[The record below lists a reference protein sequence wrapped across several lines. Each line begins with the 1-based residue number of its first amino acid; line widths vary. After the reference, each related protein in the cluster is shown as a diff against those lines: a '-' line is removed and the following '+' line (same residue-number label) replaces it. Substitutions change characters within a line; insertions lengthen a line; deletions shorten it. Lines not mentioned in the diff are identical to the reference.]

1 MHDVTSHDGE
11 APSVNNGTLKTI
23 GIVAVIVAVLLV
35 AWGIFSRHR
44 SDSELKDWTQAQAVA
59 TVTAVQPKPMD
70 TGNALVLPGNV
81 QAFNSAPLYAR
92 TNGYVSKW
100 FVDIGSPVKA
110 GQVMAVI
117 DTPDV
122 DQQLVAARA
131 DLQTARANEALA
143 STTATRWTTLLQK
156 DAVSKQESDEKT
168 GDYAAKHAVTNAA
181 AANVGRLVAL
191 EGFSR
196 IVAPFG
202 GVVTSRS
209 TQIGQLVSSG
219 AGTAQPL
226 FTVSDVSRMRIYVRV
241 PQAYSAELHP
251 GLHAQLS
258 LPEYPGRAFDAVMTR
273 TADAVDQQSGTVL
286 VELQAANGDGALKP
300 GAYAQV
306 RFPIS
311 GTSGSVVVP
320 ASAVLYRSDG
330 TLVAT
335 VGPNN
340 KAVLHPIKIGR
351 DMGDT
356 LEVTSGIQ
364 KTDRVIDSPPDSLVT
379 GDPVK
384 VAQPKQQQ
392 ANASQ
397 GGADAKQ

>member
-1 MHDVTSHDGE
+1 MHDVTRDGD
-11 APSVNNGTLKTI
+11 APSVDNGTLKKI
-23 GIVAVIVAVLLV
+23 GIVAVIVALLVV

-44 SDSELKDWTQAQAVA
+44 ADGQLTAWTQDQATP
-59 TVTAVQPKPMD
+59 TVSVVTPQGTDAGD
-70 TGNALVLPGNV
+70 ALVLPGNV

-110 GQVMAVI
+110 GQLMATI
-117 DTPDV
+117 DAPEV
-122 DQQLVAARA
+122 DQQLAAARA
-131 DLQTARANEALA
+131 DLQTARANESLA

-168 GDYAAKHAVTNAA
+168 GDFAAKRAVTNAA
-181 AANVGRLVAL
+181 AANVSRLAATQ
-191 EGFSR
+191 GFSR
-196 IVAPFG
+196 ITAPFA

-209 TQIGQLVSSG
+209 TQIGQLVT
-219 AGTAQPL
+219 AGSAAAQPL

-241 PQAYSAELHP
+241 PQSYSAEIHP
-251 GLHAQLS
+251 GLHAALT
-258 LPEYPGRAFDAVMTR
+258 LPEYPDRTFDAVLTR

-306 RFPIS
+306 KFPIS
-311 GTSGSVVVP
+311 GTSGSVTIP

-335 VGPNN
+335 VGPGN
-340 KAVLHPIKIGR
+340 KVVMHPIKIGR
-351 DMGDT
+351 DSGDK
-356 LEVTSGIQ
+356 LEVTAGLS
-364 KTDRVIDSPPDSLVT
+364 KADKLIDSPPDSISN

-384 VAQPKQQQ
+384 IAD
-392 ANASQ
+392 AGA
-397 GGADAKQ
+397 ADAKQ

>member
-1 MHDVTSHDGE
+1 VVT
-11 APSVNNGTLKTI
+11 PQGTDA
-23 GIVAVIVAVLLV
+23 G
-35 AWGIFSRHR
+35 
-44 SDSELKDWTQAQAVA
+44 D
-59 TVTAVQPKPMD
+59 
-70 TGNALVLPGNV
+70 ALVLPGNV

-110 GQVMAVI
+110 GQLMATI
-117 DTPDV
+117 DAPEV
-122 DQQLVAARA
+122 DQQLAAARA
-131 DLQTARANEALA
+131 DLQTAKANESLA

-168 GDYAAKHAVTNAA
+168 GDFAAKRAVTNAA
-181 AANVGRLVAL
+181 AANVSRLVATQ
-191 EGFSR
+191 GFSR
-196 IVAPFG
+196 IIAPFA

-209 TQIGQLVSSG
+209 TQIGQLVT
-219 AGTAQPL
+219 AGSAAAQPL

-241 PQAYSAELHP
+241 PQSYSAEVHP
-251 GLHAQLS
+251 GLHAALT
-258 LPEYPGRAFDAVMTR
+258 LPEYPDRTFDAVLTR

-306 RFPIS
+306 KFPIS
-311 GTSGSVVVP
+311 GTSGSVTIP

-335 VGPNN
+335 VGPGN
-340 KAVLHPIKIGR
+340 KVVMHPIKIGR
-351 DMGDT
+351 DSGDK
-356 LEVTSGIQ
+356 LEVTAGLS
-364 KTDRVIDSPPDSLVT
+364 KSDKLIDSPPDSISN

-384 VAQPKQQQ
+384 IAE
-392 ANASQ
+392 AGA
-397 GGADAKQ
+397 ADAKQ

>member
-1 MHDVTSHDGE
+1 MHDVTTQHGE
-11 APSVNNGTLKTI
+11 APSVDNSTLKKI
-23 GIVAVIVAVLLV
+23 GIVAVIVALLLV

-44 SDSELKDWTQAQAVA
+44 SDSQLKDWTQDQAA
-59 TVTAVQPKPMD
+59 PTVSVIAPAAMD
-70 TGNALVLPGNV
+70 RGNSLVLPGNV

-110 GQVMAVI
+110 GQVMAII
-117 DTPDV
+117 DVPDV
-122 DQQLVAARA
+122 DQQLAAARA
-131 DLQTARANEALA
+131 DLQTAKANEALA
-143 STTATRWTTLLQK
+143 STTATRWTTLLKQ

-168 GDYAAKHAVTNAA
+168 GDFAAKRAVTNAA
-181 AANVGRLVAL
+181 AANVSRLVAL
-191 EGFSR
+191 QGFSR
-196 IVAPFG
+196 IIAPFS

-226 FTVSDVSRMRIYVRV
+226 FTVSDVSKMRIYVRV
-241 PQAYSAELHP
+241 PQAYSAELRP
-251 GLHAQLS
+251 GLHAQLT
-258 LPEYPGRAFDAVMTR
+258 LPEYPGRTFDAVMTR

-306 RFPIS
+306 KFPIT
-311 GTSGSVVVP
+311 GTLGSVVVP
-320 ASAVLYRSDG
+320 ASAILYRSDG

-335 VGPNN
+335 VGPGN
-340 KAVLHPIKIGR
+340 KVVLHQIKIGR

-356 LEVTSGIQ
+356 LEVTSGLTR
-364 KTDRVIDSPPDSLVT
+364 TDKLIDSPPDSIAN

-384 VAQPKQQQ
+384 IAQPKQQQ
-392 ANASQ
+392 
-397 GGADAKQ
+397 GGADAKH

>member
-1 MHDVTSHDGE
+1 MHDITRDGD
-11 APSVNNGTLKTI
+11 APSVDNRTLKKI
-23 GIVAVIVAVLLV
+23 GIVVVIVAVLLV

-44 SDSELKDWTQAQAVA
+44 SDSQLATWTQDQATP
-59 TVTAVQPKPMD
+59 TVTVVTPQGTDAGD
-70 TGNALVLPGNV
+70 ALVLPGNV

-92 TNGYVSKW
+92 TNGYVRKW
-100 FVDIGSPVKA
+100 FVDIGSSVKA
-110 GQVMAVI
+110 GQLMATI
-117 DTPDV
+117 DAPEV

-131 DLQTARANEALA
+131 DLQTARANESLA

-168 GDYAAKHAVTNAA
+168 GDFAAKRAVTNAA
-181 AANVGRLVAL
+181 AANVSRLVATQ
-191 EGFSR
+191 GFSR
-196 IVAPFG
+196 IIAPFS

-209 TQIGQLVSSG
+209 TQIGQLVT
-219 AGTAQPL
+219 AGSAAAQPL

-241 PQAYSAELHP
+241 PQAYSAEIHP
-251 GLHAQLS
+251 GLHAALT
-258 LPEYPGRAFDAVMTR
+258 LPEYPGRTFDAVLTR

-311 GTSGSVVVP
+311 GTSGSVTIP

-335 VGPNN
+335 VGPGN

-351 DMGDT
+351 DSGDK
-356 LEVTSGIQ
+356 LEVTAGLS
-364 KTDRVIDSPPDSLVT
+364 KTDRLIDSPPDSLSN

-384 VAQPKQQQ
+384 IARDGP
-392 ANASQ
+392 
-397 GGADAKQ
+397 ADAKR

>member
-1 MHDVTSHDGE
+1 MHDVTTHEGE
-11 APSVNNGTLKTI
+11 SPSVDNATLKKI
-23 GIVAVIVAVLLV
+23 GIVAVIVALLVV

-44 SDSELKDWTQAQAVA
+44 TDNQLKDWTQDQSVPTVA
-59 TVTAVQPKPMD
+59 AITPKPMD

-81 QAFNSAPLYAR
+81 QALNSAPLFAR

-110 GQVMAVI
+110 GQIMAII

-122 DQQLVAARA
+122 DQQLAAARA
-131 DLQTARANEALA
+131 DLQTAKANEALA
-143 STTATRWTTLLQK
+143 STTSTRWQTLLQK
-156 DAVSKQESDEKT
+156 DAVSKQEADERA
-168 GDYAAKHAVTNAA
+168 GDLAAKRAVTNAA
-181 AANVGRLVAL
+181 AANVSRLNAL
-191 EGFSR
+191 QGFSR
-196 IVAPFG
+196 IVAPFS

-209 TQIGQLVSSG
+209 TQIGQLVS
-219 AGTAQPL
+219 AGSSAAQPL
-226 FTVSDVSRMRIYVRV
+226 FTVSDVSKMRIYVRV
-241 PQAYSAELHP
+241 PQVYSAELHA
-251 GLHAQLS
+251 GLHATLT
-258 LPEYPGRAFDAVMTR
+258 LPEYPARTFDAVLTR

-306 RFPIS
+306 RFPIT
-311 GTSGSVVVP
+311 GTAGSVVLPV
-320 ASAVLYRSDG
+320 SAVIYRSDG

-335 VGPNN
+335 VGPDN

-356 LEVTSGIQ
+356 LEVTSGIS
-364 KTDRVIDSPPDSLVT
+364 KTDKVIDSPPDSIAN

-384 VAQPKQQQ
+384 IAQPQQK
-392 ANASQ
+392 Q

>member
-1 MHDVTSHDGE
+1 MHDVTRDGN
-11 APSVNNGTLKTI
+11 APSVDNGTLKKI
-23 GIVAVIVAVLLV
+23 GIVAVIVAVLAV
-35 AWGIFSRHR
+35 AWGIYSRHR
-44 SDSELKDWTQAQAVA
+44 SDSQLTAWTQDQATPTVSVVA
-59 TVTAVQPKPMD
+59 PQGTDAGD
-70 TGNALVLPGNV
+70 ALVLPGNV

-110 GQVMAVI
+110 GQLMATI
-117 DTPDV
+117 DAPEV
-122 DQQLVAARA
+122 DQQLAAARA
-131 DLQTARANEALA
+131 DLQTAKANESLA

-168 GDYAAKHAVTNAA
+168 GDFAAKRAVTNAA
-181 AANVGRLVAL
+181 AANVSRLAATQ
-191 EGFSR
+191 GFSR
-196 IVAPFG
+196 ITAPFA

-209 TQIGQLVSSG
+209 TQIGQLVT
-219 AGTAQPL
+219 AGSAAAQPL

-241 PQAYSAELHP
+241 PQSYSAEIHP
-251 GLHAQLS
+251 GLHAVLT
-258 LPEYPGRAFDAVMTR
+258 LPEYPDRTFDAVLTR

-306 RFPIS
+306 KFPIS
-311 GTSGSVVVP
+311 GTSGSVTIP

-335 VGPNN
+335 VGPGN
-340 KAVLHPIKIGR
+340 KVVMHPIKIGR
-351 DMGDT
+351 DSGDK
-356 LEVTSGIQ
+356 LEVTAGLS
-364 KTDRVIDSPPDSLVT
+364 KTDKLIDSPPDSISN

-384 VAQPKQQQ
+384 IAEAGA
-392 ANASQ
+392 ANA
-397 GGADAKQ
+397 KQ

>member
-1 MHDVTSHDGE
+1 MHDVTTHDGE
-11 APSVNNGTLKTI
+11 APSVDNSTLKRI
-23 GIVAVIVAVLLV
+23 GIAAVIVALLVV

-44 SDSELKDWTQAQAVA
+44 SDSQLKHWTQDQATP
-59 TVTAVQPKPMD
+59 TVSVIAPTAMD
-70 TGNALVLPGNV
+70 SGNSLALPGNV
-81 QAFNSAPLYAR
+81 QAYNSAPLYAR

-110 GQVMAVI
+110 GEVMAVI
-117 DTPDV
+117 DTPEV
-122 DQQLVAARA
+122 DQQLAAARA

-143 STTATRWTTLLQK
+143 STTSARWATLLQK
-156 DAVSKQESDEKT
+156 DAVSKQEADEKS
-168 GDYAAKHAVTNAA
+168 GYFAAKRAVTNAA
-181 AANVGRLVAL
+181 AANVSRLVAL
-191 EGFSR
+191 QGFSR
-196 IVAPFG
+196 IIAPFA

-209 TQIGQLVSSG
+209 TQIGQLVSAG
-219 AGTAQPL
+219 ASTAQPL
-226 FTVSDVSRMRIYVRV
+226 FTVSDVSRMRVYVRV
-241 PQAYSAELHP
+241 PQAYSAELKL
-251 GLHAQLS
+251 GLHAQLT
-258 LPEYPGRAFDAVMTR
+258 LPEYPGRTFDAVMTR

-306 RFPIS
+306 RFPIT

-320 ASAVLYRSDG
+320 ASAILYRSDG

-335 VGPNN
+335 VGPDN
-340 KAVLHPIKIGR
+340 KAVIHQIKIGR

-356 LEVTSGIQ
+356 LEVTAGLQ
-364 KTDRVIDSPPDSLVT
+364 KSDRLIDSPPDSIEN

-384 VAQPKQQQ
+384 IAQPKQ
-392 ANASQ
+392 Q

>member
-1 MHDVTSHDGE
+1 MHDVTTHDGE
-11 APSVNNGTLKTI
+11 APSVDNGTLKKI
-23 GIVAVIVAVLLV
+23 GIIALIVAMLAV

-44 SDSELKDWTQAQAVA
+44 SENALKDWTQDQSVSTVSVA
-59 TVTAVQPKPMD
+59 LPTAMD
-70 TGNALVLPGNV
+70 AGNALVLPGNV

-122 DQQLVAARA
+122 DQQLAAARA
-131 DLQTARANEALA
+131 DLQTAKANEALA
-143 STTATRWTTLLQK
+143 STTSARWATLLQK
-156 DAVSKQESDEKT
+156 DAVSKQEADEKS
-168 GDYAAKHAVTNAA
+168 GDFAAKRAVTNAA
-181 AANVGRLVAL
+181 AANVSRLQAL
-191 EGFSR
+191 QGFSR

-209 TQIGQLVSSG
+209 TQIGQLVTAG
-219 AGTAQPL
+219 ASNAQPL
-226 FTVSDVSRMRIYVRV
+226 FTVSDVSKMRIYVRV

-251 GLHAQLS
+251 GLHATLT
-258 LPEYPGRAFDAVMTR
+258 LPEYPGRTFDAVMTR

-286 VELQAANGDGALKP
+286 VELQATNGDGALKP

-306 RFPIS
+306 RFPIT

-320 ASAVLYRSDG
+320 ASAILYRSDG

-340 KAVLHPIKIGR
+340 KAVVHQIKIGR

-356 LEVTSGIQ
+356 LEVTSGLT
-364 KTDRVIDSPPDSLVT
+364 KTDRIIVSPPDSIET

-384 VAQPKQQQ
+384 VMQPQ
-392 ANASQ
+392 Q

>member
-1 MHDVTSHDGE
+1 MHDVTTHDGE
-11 APSVNNGTLKTI
+11 APSVDNGTLKKI
-23 GIVAVIVAVLLV
+23 GIVAIIVAVLAV
-35 AWGIFSRHR
+35 AWGIVSRHR
-44 SDSELKDWTQAQAVA
+44 SENALKDWTQDQSVSTVSVVA
-59 TVTAVQPKPMD
+59 PKPMD
-70 TGNALVLPGNV
+70 SGNALVLPGNV
-81 QAFNSAPLYAR
+81 QAFNSASLYAR

-110 GQVMAVI
+110 GQVLAVI

-131 DLQTARANEALA
+131 DLQTAKANEALA
-143 STTATRWTTLLQK
+143 STTSTRWATLLQK
-156 DAVSKQESDEKT
+156 DAVSKQEADEKS
-168 GDYAAKHAVTNAA
+168 GDFAAKRAVTNAA
-181 AANVGRLVAL
+181 VANVSRLRAL
-191 EGFSR
+191 QGFSR
-196 IVAPFG
+196 IVAPFS

-209 TQIGQLVSSG
+209 TQIGQLVSAG
-219 AGTAQPL
+219 AGTGTAQPL
-226 FTVSDVSRMRIYVRV
+226 FTVSDVSKMRIYVRV
-241 PQAYSAELHP
+241 PQAYSAELKP
-251 GLHAQLS
+251 GLHAQLT
-258 LPEYPGRAFDAVMTR
+258 LPEYPGRTFDAVMTR

-306 RFPIS
+306 RFPIT

-320 ASAVLYRSDG
+320 ASAILYRSDG

-335 VGPNN
+335 VGSNN
-340 KAVLHPIKIGR
+340 KAVVHQIKIGR

-356 LEVTSGIQ
+356 LEVTAGLA
-364 KTDRVIDSPPDSLVT
+364 KTDRIIDSPPDSIQT

-384 VAQPKQQQ
+384 VAQPKP
-392 ANASQ
+392 Q

>member
-1 MHDVTSHDGE
+1 MHDVTRDGD
-11 APSVNNGTLKTI
+11 APSVDNGTLKKI
-23 GIVAVIVAVLLV
+23 GIVAVIVALLVV

-44 SDSELKDWTQAQAVA
+44 ADGQLTAWTQDQATP
-59 TVTAVQPKPMD
+59 TVSVVTPQGTDAGD
-70 TGNALVLPGNV
+70 ALVLPGNV

-110 GQVMAVI
+110 GQLMATI
-117 DTPDV
+117 DAPEV
-122 DQQLVAARA
+122 DQQLAAARA
-131 DLQTARANEALA
+131 DLQTAKANESLA

-168 GDYAAKHAVTNAA
+168 GDFAAKRAVTNAA
-181 AANVGRLVAL
+181 AANVSRLVATQ
-191 EGFSR
+191 GFSR
-196 IVAPFG
+196 IIAPFA

-209 TQIGQLVSSG
+209 TQIGQLVT
-219 AGTAQPL
+219 AGSAAAQPL

-241 PQAYSAELHP
+241 PQSYSAEVHP
-251 GLHAQLS
+251 GLHAALT
-258 LPEYPGRAFDAVMTR
+258 LPEYPDRTFDAVLTR

-306 RFPIS
+306 KFPIS
-311 GTSGSVVVP
+311 GTSGSVTIP

-335 VGPNN
+335 VGPGN
-340 KAVLHPIKIGR
+340 KVVMHPIKIGR
-351 DMGDT
+351 DSGDK
-356 LEVTSGIQ
+356 LEVTAGLS
-364 KTDRVIDSPPDSLVT
+364 KSDKLIDSPPDSISN

-384 VAQPKQQQ
+384 IAE
-392 ANASQ
+392 AGA
-397 GGADAKQ
+397 ADAKQ

>member
-1 MHDVTSHDGE
+1 MHDVTTQDGE
-11 APSVNNGTLKTI
+11 APSVDNGTLKKI
-23 GIVAVIVAVLLV
+23 GIIAVIVALLVV
-35 AWGIFSRHR
+35 AWGLFSRHR
-44 SDSELKDWTQAQAVA
+44 SDSQLKDWTQDQATPNVSVIA
-59 TVTAVQPKPMD
+59 PKPMD
-70 TGNALVLPGNV
+70 SGNSLVLPGNV
-81 QAFNSAPLYAR
+81 QAYNSAPLYAR

-100 FVDIGSPVKA
+100 FVDIGSPVKT

-117 DTPDV
+117 DIPDV
-122 DQQLVAARA
+122 DQQLAAARA
-131 DLQTARANEALA
+131 DLQTAKANEALA
-143 STTATRWTTLLQK
+143 STTATRWTTLLKQ

-168 GDYAAKHAVTNAA
+168 GDFAAKRAVTNAA
-181 AANVGRLVAL
+181 AANVSRLVAL
-191 EGFSR
+191 QGFSR
-196 IVAPFG
+196 IVAPFA

-209 TQIGQLVSSG
+209 TQIGQLVSAG

-226 FTVSDVSRMRIYVRV
+226 FTVSDVSKMRIYVRV
-241 PQAYSAELHP
+241 PQAYSAELKP

-258 LPEYPGRAFDAVMTR
+258 LPEYPGRTFDAVMTR

-306 RFPIS
+306 KFPIT

-320 ASAVLYRSDG
+320 ASAILYRSDG

-335 VGPNN
+335 VGPGN
-340 KAVLHPIKIGR
+340 KAMLHQIKIGR

-356 LEVTSGIQ
+356 LEVTSGLTQ
-364 KTDRVIDSPPDSLVT
+364 RDRLIDSPPDSMEN

-384 VAQPKQQQ
+384 IAQPKQG
-392 ANASQ
+392 A
-397 GGADAKQ
+397 ADAKQ